1 MAEKL
6 FEEAKNLESTNA
18 NKSISIY
25 NQIISIPDTNLEEI
39 NKFKELTIYRL
50 GKSHASLGNAKELT
64 KLLTDIRPFFDK
76 ISKAKTAKIVR
87 SLIDFISEIPN
98 TINLQIEL
106 CKESIAWTKDTK
118 RVFLR
123 QRIESKLAALL
134 LDAKEYI
141 QALALTTELLKEVKR
156 LDDKPL
162 VVEIQ
167 LVESRIHHAL
177 RDISKAKASLT
188 AARTNANAIY
198 CLPLMQAQLD
208 MQSGVLHAEE
218 KDYKT
223 AFSYFF
229 EAFEGLSTLEEHHNA
244 LRALKYMLLCKIM
257 LHTPDDVASLV
268 TGKVAINYSGLD
280 IDAMKAVAKAFK
292 ERSLSS
298 FEDAKRKYREQLT
311 ADPIIERHFGALY
324 STLLEQNLSR
334 IIEPYSI
341 IDLDR
346 VSKSIQL
353 PKIDVERKLSQM
365 ILDKKNKWNFGSRSW
380 KFNHI

>member
-1 MAEKL
+1 LIKFQKQKL
-6 FEEAKNLESTNA
+6 
-18 NKSISIY
+18 
-25 NQIISIPDTNLEEI
+25 Q
-39 NKFKELTIYRL
+39 
-50 GKSHASLGNAKELT
+50 
-64 KLLTDIRPFFDK
+64 
-76 ISKAKTAKIVR
+76 KIVR

-106 CKESIAWTKDTK
+106 CKESILWTKDTK

-198 CLPLMQAQLD
+198 CLPITQAQLD
-208 MQSGVLHAEE
+208 MQSGILHAEE

-229 EAFEGLSTLEEHHNA
+229 EAFEAFSQLEDHNA
-244 LRALKYMLLCKIM
+244 LKALKYMLLCKIM
-257 LHTPDDVASLV
+257 LHTPEDVASLV

-298 FEDAKRKYREQLT
+298 FEDAKKKKYREQLT

-341 IDLDR
+341 VDLDR

-365 ILDKKNKWNFGSRSW
+365 ILDKKINGILDQGAGNLIIFDDAPKSKIYELSLGTIHNMEKVVDTLYAKASKLEG
-380 KFNHI
+380 